1 MLFNYL
7 CEIDKYT
14 LLLLFVLVFFWS
26 NHLCAQDFILAG
38 IVNDAVQLAVSN

>member
-14 LLLLFVLVFFWS
+14 LLLLFVLVFFLVEP
-26 NHLCAQDFILAG
+26 LCAQDFILAG

>member
-14 LLLLFVLVFFWS
+14 LLLLFVLLFFVVP
-26 NHLCAQDFILAG
+26 LCVQDFILAG

>member
-14 LLLLFVLVFFWS
+14 LLLLFVLVFFFCQTIYV
-26 NHLCAQDFILAG
+26 LKALAS
-38 IVNDAVQLAVSN
+38 IVNGAVQLAVSN